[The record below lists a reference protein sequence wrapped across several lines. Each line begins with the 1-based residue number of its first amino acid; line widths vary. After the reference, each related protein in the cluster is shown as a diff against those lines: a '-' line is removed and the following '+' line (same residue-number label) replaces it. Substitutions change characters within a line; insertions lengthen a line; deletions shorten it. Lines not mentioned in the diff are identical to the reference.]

1 MGTHP
6 IFESDFDC
14 LTEKM
19 AKVTISECQVMDA
32 ECGFGD
38 PFRFRIRFNCI
49 ENLQEDLDWKIIYV
63 GSANSNEHDQ
73 ELDEMSTGPI
83 PVGTHEFLLEAG
95 GPNPA
100 LIPAQ
105 EIVGVTVV
113 LITCS
118 YRDQEFVRIGYYINN
133 EYATEEM
140 KENPPDVPQIEQLKR
155 LVCLNPRVTRMV
167 INWDEKDEN
176 SLPQTTEQTVP
187 EPTPFNF
194 ELSNSQHTTDREFF
208 HSILKIIT
216 LFRIFSIGALL

>member
-1 MGTHP
+1 MG
-6 IFESDFDC
+6 
-14 LTEKM
+14 
-19 AKVTISECQVMDA
+19 
-32 ECGFGD
+32 
-38 PFRFRIRFNCI
+38 
-49 ENLQEDLDWKIIYV
+49 
-63 GSANSNEHDQ
+63 DQ

-100 LIPAQ
+100 LIPTQ

-133 EYATEEM
+133 EYVTEEM

-176 SLPQTTEQTVP
+176 CQPAVP

-194 ELSNSQHTTDREFF
+194 ELSNSQTGLSE
-208 HSILKIIT
+208 LKNG
-216 LFRIFSIGALL
+216 SQEQASGASSN

>member
-1 MGTHP
+1 MG
-6 IFESDFDC
+6 
-14 LTEKM
+14 
-19 AKVTISECQVMDA
+19 
-32 ECGFGD
+32 
-38 PFRFRIRFNCI
+38 
-49 ENLQEDLDWKIIYV
+49 
-63 GSANSNEHDQ
+63 DQ

-105 EIVGVTVV
+105 EVVGVTVV

-133 EYATEEM
+133 EYVTEEM

-176 SLPQTTEQTVP
+176 SMPQTTEQNDTVP

-194 ELSNSQHTTDREFF
+194 ELSNSQHTTDLKTASQDSNKQERPPVFVENSMDC
-208 HSILKIIT
+208 HNIQMSID
-216 LFRIFSIGALL
+216 

>member
-14 LTEKM
+14 LTEWRRSLSASVRSLSPSVHLATLSSFAFALI
-19 AKVTISECQVMDA
+19 AK
-32 ECGFGD
+32 
-38 PFRFRIRFNCI
+38 
-49 ENLQEDLDWKIIYV
+49 NLQEDLDWKIIYV

-83 PVGTHEFLLEAG
+83 PVGTHEFVLEAS

-105 EIVGVTVV
+105 EVVGVTVV

-118 YRDQEFVRIGYYINN
+118 YREQEFVRIGYYINN
-133 EYATEEM
+133 EYVTEEM
-140 KENPPDVPQIEQLKR
+140 KENPPDMPQIDQLKR

-176 SLPQTTEQTVP
+176 SMPSEAQTEETS

-194 ELSNSQHTTDREFF
+194 ELSNS
-208 HSILKIIT
+208 
-216 LFRIFSIGALL
+216 